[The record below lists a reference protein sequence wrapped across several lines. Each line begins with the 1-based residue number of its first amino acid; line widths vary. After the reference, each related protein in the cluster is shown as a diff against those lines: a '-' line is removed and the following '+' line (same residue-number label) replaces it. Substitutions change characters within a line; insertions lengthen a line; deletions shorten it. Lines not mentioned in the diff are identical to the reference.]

1 MDEEHDQQLMRESK
15 LKSGTSG
22 SETRAF
28 PPYSVMLWLLD
39 YTQGQFMGPRAP
51 QFPVS
56 FSVLQMSSGSP
67 LMFFHFT

>member
-22 SETRAF
+22 SETRLL

-39 YTQGQFMGPRAP
+39 YT
-51 QFPVS
+51 
-56 FSVLQMSSGSP
+56 
-67 LMFFHFT
+67 